1 MVNGPMGGNMGSLP
15 VAPQPPQVNFTTTAE
30 SRGGFNDFL
39 RSIPSTM
46 NMMPPSNP
54 MGGNPMPPMGGNPM
68 DNIDIFNQPMGM
80 MGMNQP
86 QMNPMMQQPMQ
97 QPMMMEYGGNVP
109 PRETEIRGQDHM
121 LAYITPEEGGILK
134 ALGGSGSPGP
144 MGIPSY
150 YDDSD
155 GSGGDSE
162 AGESAASEGASEDG
176 GEGSEADG
184 GGNESEDSSNDMGMD
199 DDTSAQGQGPGG
211 SDTAGDSSVGGG
223 GSDVGGGP
231 GGASQPG
238 ADSPDTGVDQ
248 DESLGFEN
256 VSPDEPSG
264 DGSPPTYIRPIP
276 VDQPNQVDA
285 MPNIFGSGNET
296 SNLLPSLF
304 DYDNNPYVVKS
315 PFTSDINIEDGI
327 YKPIGFE
334 NNDLNDI
341 LEKLTGVPNPNRSV
355 FGYANGGGV
364 PPRRTEI
371 MGQDHMLSYITPEEG
386 GILKALGGAGRPGP
400 MGIPSYWGGDVG
412 DDAADAGTGP
422 GDTSSDNDG
431 TDTNESSTTDNTDT
445 TDNTES
451 TVGDDPSGP
460 NDPGVG
466 PDDGPGNTNDPDDA
480 MSAANQAADIS
491 NTVGFSPESQANADT
506 NTDDNNT
513 NTDTSVTGISKG
525 LTNVT
530 NVGPTSNLS
539 YSPQFSADVAQS
551 QGLDPSVTMSPEDY
565 SMTTQG
571 KEAAAAQE
579 AENMALDQATNNTNT
594 MANQVQGISRG
605 MSPGLATAM
614 GTSLAQDPLG
624 LSLDVPSRGF
634 NVGIGAPQ
642 AAGAG
647 RGTGQGFSSYGVPT
661 DPVVGNAPGAASTT
675 AANVAAQNAGNIA
688 GVTTGPEMMGNIPG
702 ITLGSNPAPPG
713 YEENVG
719 KPYSGYNIDAIENF
733 YNAPTTMD
741 QLGLPPGMINSALS
755 VVENMARD
763 RVASDL
769 ISGNYTAITD
779 SNGNITGSRDSFGRV
794 HSGMD
799 FNAPDTSPSEGGN
812 SINPISRNTRTDPLL
827 PQDPFSM
834 GIFGNAEKA
843 TAPNNPFL
851 VDSPFTSNIAD
862 SKPVDFSSGDLNALI
877 AKLTGVAAP
886 KGMAQGGI
894 ARYAEGGLI
903 SAVDRFL
910 ASA

>member
-86 QMNPMMQQPMQ
+86 QMNPMMQPPMQ

-134 ALGGSGSPGP
+134 ALGG
-144 MGIPSY
+144 
-150 YDDSD
+150 
-155 GSGGDSE
+155 
-162 AGESAASEGASEDG
+162 
-176 GEGSEADG
+176 
-184 GGNESEDSSNDMGMD
+184 
-199 DDTSAQGQGPGG
+199 
-211 SDTAGDSSVGGG
+211 
-223 GSDVGGGP
+223 
-231 GGASQPG
+231 
-238 ADSPDTGVDQ
+238 
-248 DESLGFEN
+248 
-256 VSPDEPSG
+256 
-264 DGSPPTYIRPIP
+264 
-276 VDQPNQVDA
+276 
-285 MPNIFGSGNET
+285 
-296 SNLLPSLF
+296 
-304 DYDNNPYVVKS
+304 
-315 PFTSDINIEDGI
+315 
-327 YKPIGFE
+327 
-334 NNDLNDI
+334 
-341 LEKLTGVPNPNRSV
+341 
-355 FGYANGGGV
+355 
-364 PPRRTEI
+364 
-371 MGQDHMLSYITPEEG
+371 
-386 GILKALGGAGRPGP
+386 AGRPGP

-412 DDAADAGTGP
+412 DDAADANSGP
-422 GDTSSDNDG
+422 GGNDGNDGNDNDSNNDG
-431 TDTNESSTTDNTDT
+431 TDTNESSASTDMGMDSSVSDQSATSGSNTGG
-445 TDNTES
+445 DNES
-451 TVGDDPSGP
+451 
-460 NDPGVG
+460 N
-466 PDDGPGNTNDPDDA
+466 NNDPDDA

-530 NVGPTSNLS
+530 NVGKNSNLS

-565 SMTTQG
+565 SQTTQG
-571 KEAAAAQE
+571 QAAAAAQA
-579 AENMALDQATNNTNT
+579 AENMSLDIATNNTNT
-594 MANQVQGISRG
+594 MANQVQGTTPNS
-605 MSPGLATAM
+605 
-614 GTSLAQDPLG
+614 TSLSAADIAAGIGLDLG
-624 LSLDVPSRGF
+624 LDIDVPGMGSNYGT
-634 NVGIGAPQ
+634 NAPT
-642 AAGAG
+642 ASGAG
-647 RGTGQGFSSYGVPT
+647 RGTGYGFGYGANPDLSPT
-661 DPVVGNAPGAASTT
+661 VGNVPGAASTT
-675 AANVAAQNAGNIA
+675 TANVANQNAGNIA

-702 ITLGSNPAPPG
+702 ITLGSSPAPAG
-713 YEENVG
+713 YEEMVG
-719 KPYSGYNIDAIENF
+719 KPYSGYNINAIEDF

-799 FNAPDTSPSEGGN
+799 FDAPDTSPNEGGD
-812 SINPISRNTRTDPLL
+812 SINPISRNTRNNPLL

-877 AKLTGVAAP
+877 ARLTGVAAP
-886 KGMAQGGI
+886 QGMAQGGI